1 MSLSNKTLS
10 QVVERYQNNWKI
22 KSQDAM
28 RDLSQK
34 FLALAAALI
43 VMQLVVAIFKRRERH
58 RTFKR
63 MRIPG
68 PEPNIIHGQLFDTR
82 REPYVQFAH
91 RMHEK
96 FGTNVGIYLGGD
108 PYLMTKDL
116 DLIQQVFVTK
126 SRQFYDRMNFYLNID
141 PVPDNLI
148 CQRGDR
154 WRYMRK
160 LLTPAFSNSKIKS
173 SYLYRDTQ
181 QTIRKFMRQLEENSE
196 RVEEES
202 VVESGEHGDVGCKR
216 KLRLEERQVT
226 FVEDLYDRMAAVA
239 LDVIVKTAFHM
250 DNMISFSGPLNTAAA
265 AAAAA
270 SASATQRKR
279 EPLKFGS
286 NSHNHNDDHGKLE
299 RDPGESED
307 VKLANQ
313 RRASIGKQEG
323 FLSTVKQACR
333 LAFNPLVEMIFCF
346 PFLDLPLT
354 YLCNQLYFG
363 SIIQL
368 LFDRLDYLVRRSD
381 SKKLDD
387 QKEQQTKAQ
396 MPPLPNRRRIIDNL
410 IEVLRE
416 RKITKSEFTGN
427 AFVIVFA
434 GFETTAN
441 ALTFTLWLL
450 AKHQDVQKKL
460 RTKLQERI
468 NELKQGRNTPVNPE
482 GDLDYE
488 NNLNDIELAE
498 LATGCEYLE
507 MVINESLRLFPPVPG
522 LSCRQAAADCT
533 LANGMHIE
541 RGVNVIP
548 SVFTIH
554 RDKAIWGDS
563 AHEFEPERFE
573 VLDVSQLNSAMF
585 MPFGLGPRNCIGKAL
600 AIHEIKIAVGRLVLE
615 YSLEF
620 WPQIT
625 PCQLRLCSPINITIT
640 SADKIGL
647 KFVKL

>member
-1 MSLSNKTLS
+1 MSSTSDALN
-10 QVVERYQNNWKI
+10 QVIERYRNDWLI
-22 KSQDAM
+22 KSQDVM
-28 RDLSQK
+28 RDICHK
-34 FLALAAALI
+34 FLALAAAIL
-43 VMQLVVAIFKRRERH
+43 VMQLIVATLKRRQRH
-58 RTFKR
+58 KTFKR
-63 MRIPG
+63 MQVPG
-68 PEPNIIHGQLFDTR
+68 PEPNLIHGQLFDTR
-82 REPYVQFAH
+82 REPYIQFAH

-96 FGTNVGIYLGGD
+96 YGNSVGIYLGGD

-116 DLIQQVFVTK
+116 DLIQQVFVAK

-181 QTIRKFMRQLEENSE
+181 QTIRKFMRQLEENSDT
-196 RVEEES
+196 VLEEKVTES
-202 VVESGEHGDVGCKR
+202 YHDVKRER
-216 KLRLEERQVT
+216 KLQLQERQVT

-250 DNMISFSGPLNTAAA
+250 DNMISFSGALNGVAAA
-265 AAAAA
+265 QRKQQACDKRNQTQQLKGEPDGSQHHKAA
-270 SASATQRKR
+270 S
-279 EPLKFGS
+279 
-286 NSHNHNDDHGKLE
+286 
-299 RDPGESED
+299 
-307 VKLANQ
+307 Q
-313 RRASIGKQEG
+313 RRASVGKQEG

-368 LFDRLDYLVRRSD
+368 LFDRLDYLVRRRTDDKKQHQHD
-381 SKKLDD
+381 SKM
-387 QKEQQTKAQ
+387 ES
-396 MPPLPNRRRIIDNL
+396 PPLANRRRIIDSL

-416 RKITKSEFTGN
+416 KKISKTEFTGN

-450 AKHQDVQKKL
+450 AKHQDVQRKL

-468 NELKQGRNTPVNPE
+468 GELKSATKGKLLESEDDV
-482 GDLDYE
+482 DYE
-488 NNLNDIELAE
+488 NNSSDIELAE
-498 LATGCEYLE
+498 LATGCDYLE
-507 MVINESLRLFPPVPG
+507 MVINESLRLYPPVPG
-522 LSCRQAAADCT
+522 LSCRQASTDCV
-533 LANGMHIE
+533 LPNGLHIE
-541 RGVNVIP
+541 QGVNVIP
-548 SVFTIH
+548 SVFSIH
-554 RDKAIWGDS
+554 RDKTIWGE
-563 AHEFEPERFE
+563 AANEFEPERFE

-600 AIHEIKIAVGRLVLE
+600 AMHEMKIVVGRLVLE

-620 WPQIT
+620 WPQVT
-625 PCQLRLCSPINITIT
+625 PGELRLCSPINITIT